1 MMPSTPTRGRV
12 ATRSA
17 LSVNVLVAVI
27 ERVDLLG
34 GQGDGGAEGPC
45 EMHGACDVL
54 AHDRGLDGVA
64 RTATDREDA
73 VAAHEHGRGAVAV
86 ERVDDPAPDLGV
98 ADQGERA
105 DRDVAAELVGHGRE
119 HA

>member
-1 MMPSTPTRGRV
+1 MIPSTPTLGRV

-27 ERVDLLG
+27 ERVDFLSSER
-34 GQGDGGAEGPC
+34 DGAAEGAC

-64 RTATDREDA
+64 GTATDREDS
-73 VAAHEHGRGAVAV
+73 VAAHQHRRRAVML
-86 ERVDDPAPDLGV
+86 ERLDDPAADLRV
-98 ADQGERA
+98 SDQRERA
-105 DRDVAAELVGHGRE
+105 DRDLAAELVGHRRQD
-119 HA
+119 A